1 MRNQQWQFAKTIDLP
16 FGRDYGPARNVV
28 KGKGKRKATGPGT
41 DSKATVRPK
50 ALGTR
55 PSDRTRPSHSRT
67 VKEHFPKFHESRGK
81 PMAEK
86 AEKIEI
92 IPLSQIEADWSWNSR
107 SKGILAHDSGGME
120 TENVDFKG
128 IVESIKANRKA
139 GGPAWTG
146 QLDPVEVRPNPN
158 PKNVAKKPYTL
169 VKGFQRYEA
178 LALIAD
184 EEKDKEAGIRA
195 VIHELTEIEAR
206 RHNSVENIARNNL
219 TVADTAVAIARMAD
233 GGASDVAIAS
243 EIGLTQGYVSKMHRI
258 MAIKGAGILKH
269 WRESASPL
277 NYKDMLRVLDAPP
290 DQQRAKYDE
299 LCAAAMPKE
308 KVKGNWIKACMVK
321 AEKAGRLLGELQ
333 KTEILTIATDPDF
346 SVAVR
351 LMCHPKGDATNSQL
365 NKLATAMRT
374 SYVAEMQRQEEAAED
389 GKEETEGKGNGKAA
403 ETAA

>member
-1 MRNQQWQFAKTIDLP
+1 MRNQTGLFTKTIDLP
-16 FGRDYGPARNVV
+16 FGRDYGRVRNEKGVA
-28 KGKGKRKATGPGT
+28 KGKGKSAAFGPGT
-41 DSKATVRPK
+41 DSKDKSAVRKVTSRRESKRLSHSPRT
-50 ALGTR
+50 AQ
-55 PSDRTRPSHSRT
+55 SHDRT
-67 VKEHFPKFHESRGK
+67 RGK

-128 IVESIKANRKA
+128 IVESIKSNRKA

-158 PKNVAKKPYTL
+158 PKNVAKKPYAL

-258 MAIKGAGILKH
+258 MSIKGAGILKH

-333 KTEILTIATDPDF
+333 KTEILTIAADPDF

-374 SYVAEMQRQEEAAED
+374 SYVAEMQRQEEAAEE
-389 GKEETEGKGNGKAA
+389 GKAETEGKGNGKAA